1 MATIEGV
8 WKPFQVIYIHR
19 HLLLL
24 LLKRDMISR
33 TSGTVLGTAWLF
45 VQPGLQILGFWFLL
59 DVVLSIKLPGRVAF
73 VDYFLL
79 GMLPWLLI
87 SDVLLRSLGVLEEFG
102 GLYRRSVFPIVI
114 LPMLPIVLSVLLY
127 MVVMSVI
134 VGLMEGIH
142 AIPIALLVILVLG
155 IWLIPICYLFSVL
168 GLFIKDIGQF
178 FPFLITVAMYLTPIL
193 YMPIQMPES
202 MHWALVINPIADI
215 MALIHAGIQ
224 GMEWDWG
231 NVWRPMGLWLLL
243 LGPSWVLFR
252 RAEPQVR
259 EIL

>member
-1 MATIEGV
+1 
-8 WKPFQVIYIHR
+8 
-19 HLLLL
+19 
-24 LLKRDMISR
+24 
-33 TSGTVLGTAWLF
+33 
-45 VQPGLQILGFWFLL
+45 
-59 DVVLSIKLPGRVAF
+59 
-73 VDYFLL
+73 
-79 GMLPWLLI
+79 
-87 SDVLLRSLGVLEEFG
+87 
-102 GLYRRSVFPIVI
+102 
-114 LPMLPIVLSVLLY
+114 
-127 MVVMSVI
+127 
-134 VGLMEGIH
+134 
-142 AIPIALLVILVLG
+142 
-155 IWLIPICYLFSVL
+155 L